1 MRRKTQILKKKK
13 KKVISQNIFY
23 SFILVDSY
31 PT

>member
-13 KKVISQNIFY
+13 KKVIYQNIFY